1 MSTVLYTDQVQ
12 KVHNTKLEDHSAIRG
27 LITRTTLVNFGYVLH
42 VHLSLFLFLFFFCL
56 IMNPRNAVFK
66 EF

>member
-1 MSTVLYTDQVQ
+1 MSTILYTDQVQ

-27 LITRTTLVNFGYVLH
+27 LITRTTLVKFGYVLH
-42 VHLSLFLFLFFFCL
+42 VHLSLFLFFFCL